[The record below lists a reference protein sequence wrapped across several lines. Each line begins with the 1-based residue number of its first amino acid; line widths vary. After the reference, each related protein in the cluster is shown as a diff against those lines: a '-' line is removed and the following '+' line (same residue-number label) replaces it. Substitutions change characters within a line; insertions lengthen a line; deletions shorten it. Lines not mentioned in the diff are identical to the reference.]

1 MLLKITGKTL
11 GDFNSEKTRAQGMN
25 PRREEK
31 NRAVMKDSRHT
42 EIVTVREQTPK
53 PNRFM

>member
-1 MLLKITGKTL
+1 MLLEITGKTL
-11 GDFNSEKTRAQGMN
+11 GDFNSEKTKAQGMN

-31 NRAVMKDSRHT
+31 DRAVTKDSRHR